1 MLHHWDIVCRFHHRN
16 DNIPRNITKICVPNE
31 IHKIRESERKP
42 RRWRTTLPITV
53 NWKTNRYSDYDEV
66 SRRLRCW
73 DQSLPLTINW
83 NMKKKESH
91 KILAQP
97 TKEQRFVKSNT
108 TNDNRLKT
116 TTETNMNDVSVGC
129 KISNVSIRKASNII
143 AINVSAETVPKSTQ
157 KKVSVDLSKQN
168 HISGSNLND
177 PSTDDCLIQQRNDQ
191 ISIDTNTLNIT
202 IQKTKDKEKNIQ
214 SILVPK
220 ETTMTLNNTGLIA
233 VIERN
238 NSIALENEKFGEF
251 YYKDRQ
257 DIVTGN
263 TTNIQPTS
271 NVDFNFTKRSNDE
284 ITNHISKSDKNI
296 EGTLNSENIPIIR
309 KVNYT
314 DRPTKSTILDS
325 TKQYEN
331 ISDMLKRY
339 SNEDQ
344 KHILLYDNINEGV
357 NFYEKHRS
365 NIYRFTD
372 KQLRKHKEISEKVKG
387 TILPSLDNDNE
398 EDDDSGCFDE
408 EDDLLVINHE
418 NKNEMLIFIENIAS
432 FPPIHYL
439 YTVSGY
445 PDYCMGRC
453 PCSNFYH
460 K

>member
-1 MLHHWDIVCRFHHRN
+1 M
-16 DNIPRNITKICVPNE
+16 PNE

-214 SILVPK
+214 SIIVPQ
-220 ETTMTLNNTGLIA
+220 ETIMTLNNTGLIA

-238 NSIALENEKFGEF
+238 NSTELENDKFGEF

-257 DIVTGN
+257 DFVTGN
-263 TTNIQPTS
+263 TTNFQCTS
-271 NVDFNFTKRSNDE
+271 NVASNFTKQSDGE
-284 ITNHISKSDKNI
+284 ITNHI
-296 EGTLNSENIPIIR
+296 
-309 KVNYT
+309 
-314 DRPTKSTILDS
+314 
-325 TKQYEN
+325 
-331 ISDMLKRY
+331 
-339 SNEDQ
+339 
-344 KHILLYDNINEGV
+344 
-357 NFYEKHRS
+357 
-365 NIYRFTD
+365 
-372 KQLRKHKEISEKVKG
+372 
-387 TILPSLDNDNE
+387 
-398 EDDDSGCFDE
+398 
-408 EDDLLVINHE
+408 
-418 NKNEMLIFIENIAS
+418 
-432 FPPIHYL
+432 
-439 YTVSGY
+439 
-445 PDYCMGRC
+445 
-453 PCSNFYH
+453 
-460 K
+460 